1 MYHKVYIVVNNDLQN
16 YRLIFDL
23 HNVKYVLQVVIL
35 MNDLGKLLKKLRGK
49 ESLRDAS
56 ERIKI
61 SHTYLDT
68 IEKGYDKR
76 SGKPVNPTPETL
88 RLISQAYNYPY
99 EELMKMAGYLENSN
113 DLPELT
119 KKDERDI
126 AKDLEKIINNL
137 NANDGYSQFDGQVI
151 EDMSEEDRELLIASL
166 ENSMRLAKR
175 LAKQKFTPKKH
186 RQQE

>member
-1 MYHKVYIVVNNDLQN
+1 
-16 YRLIFDL
+16 
-23 HNVKYVLQVVIL
+23 
-35 MNDLGKLLKKLRGK
+35 
-49 ESLRDAS
+49 
-56 ERIKI
+56 
-61 SHTYLDT
+61 
-68 IEKGYDKR
+68 
-76 SGKPVNPTPETL
+76 
-88 RLISQAYNYPY
+88 
-99 EELMKMAGYLENSN
+99 MAGYLENSN